1 MAKQLNVSL
10 SFNANTAKAKQQIL
24 ELQSALDNLIKN
36 SATSS
41 SGKLAITKELSE
53 AQVAASKLQ
62 TILSQ
67 SMNVKTGNLDLTKF
81 SEALNTSGLKLSTLK
96 TQLDNL
102 GPSGQKAFMSL
113 AQSVVSADVPLTRT
127 SKLLSEMW
135 TTMQNTVR
143 WQLSSSILHGVI
155 GAYQSAMGYAKSLDS
170 SLNNIRIVTGQSAD
184 EMARFAE
191 NASRA
196 AKQLS
201 ATTTEYTNASLI
213 YYQQGLSDAEVAKR
227 TEVTIKMAN
236 AAGQSAEIVSD
247 QLTAVWNNFYDGSK
261 SLEYYADVMTALG
274 AATASS
280 TDEISQGLQKFA
292 AVADTVGLSYEYATA
307 ALATITSNTR
317 ESADVVG
324 NALKTLFARI
334 QGLQLGETLE
344 DGTDLNKYSE
354 ALDKVG
360 ISIYD
365 QNGQLKNM
373 DQTLSEMA
381 SKWENLSGTQQ
392 VALAQTVA
400 GVRQYTQLVAL
411 MENWDSGDSDSM
423 IANLN
428 TVSNSKGVLQEQ
440 ADIYAESWEAARDRV
455 KAASEDLFD
464 SVLDE
469 NFFIDLLNGFE
480 KVISI
485 TADFVDSLNGLP
497 GVLTLIASI
506 MTRVFSSQIAQSI
519 NNIAFSV
526 ESLMGKTRKS
536 AEDLRNEAL
545 ELAGEIQF
553 NTGTEA
559 GDVEGSALKHRLELQ
574 QEIQK
579 VSESLT
585 QEEQEQIVKLLEIN
599 DIYAEQ
605 ALLAAKAKDAASK
618 EVQDA
623 NLNIRKKVSR
633 NADNKNAVSVEGYDK
648 AKKQMSN
655 IIDEGIS
662 AAKALDSIHEKI
674 KNGETNWDSYEKEIE
689 EVMAELE
696 KVGRTDAASNLDE
709 LYTQVMNGEI
719 SFEQFANGIE
729 KVGTSEDLL
738 QDNSI
743 RAADALY
750 AVVQASNVTQGE
762 CDELAEKT
770 LKLKQATTISSEAT
784 SAYEQRVNE
793 LKLTI
798 QGFGGALDNFG
809 TNVTK
814 TMQGISSL
822 ATGIQSII
830 GAFETLKNPDL
841 SFGEKLL
848 RITMSLSMA
857 IPSLI
862 AGMKALNKEQLE
874 KNKADLIAIG
884 TGIKDIAIKGG
895 QVIATWAQNAA
906 DKAHTGT
913 IWGKVAAWI
922 AEQAA
927 AWPVLVVTLAIVAA
941 IGLLIGLAAGLIA
954 AVNAISDAYNADAIA
969 AENAKKA
976 ADNLAEAYGNVKSEY
991 EDMISTMENYQSA
1004 RNALDD
1010 LTEGT
1015 QEYEAAL
1022 KEANRAALELINKYN
1037 LIEGQDYDWQGDQ
1050 LIIDDTAMKNLS
1062 SQKEAEVDQA
1072 YAAQLMAQA
1081 NAKSLQTQS
1090 DATNLKRQMRDDVGL
1105 GNGDLILSS
1114 TANVISGALG
1124 MALAPVTGGLS
1135 LIASGVAALDSSL
1148 KVSKAQEYS
1157 AVIDKAIEESKT
1169 NANLFDTKDAM
1180 AEALDLKDEDLI
1192 NALWENR
1199 NEVQNL
1205 ANEMNAA
1212 EAAWKV
1218 AAQNSANEILNNNEK
1233 IQRSKNGEDVMA
1245 AGGRMYDIAYKD
1257 AYQSYMEG
1265 NRRDLKADFQ
1275 AYAKDQGLTDL
1286 NGFKI
1291 KKTKKDH
1298 VEYEYVDDEGKK
1310 QTVTATKEEIAATL
1324 AAAEAAKALGQS
1336 AEALLKTFNQ
1346 LDASGQAYDQAM
1358 KNFLTS
1364 GNFENST
1371 KQEATAIMGQVDTN
1385 GSGDVGTSE
1394 ASTYLGTQFGDG
1406 NGILT
1411 TEEAQSYGYES
1422 AAAMIEAFTNELNNI
1437 DKAWESIEL
1446 PDNLIGVKDLSLKT
1460 AQAIENTIN
1469 DLNLGP
1475 LGEEAGRKYVDGL
1488 NKMIEG
1494 LDPEKQQEALD
1505 QLSQIDWSDWDAM
1518 EQADAIMKALG
1529 KEINT
1534 TSEEWVIFTQKMRA
1548 ASLAIPDF
1556 SKLKEDLIG
1565 VTSILSELDMGS
1577 SIGEE
1582 DYARLIAYNDEWER
1596 YFMLQADGSRKFIG
1610 NSAQMRQETRENI
1623 QAQREELAIRKE
1635 IQQGMQDNAW
1645 KVNGEEVDWYK
1656 SGEQFNYT
1664 DTAQNLIN
1672 ADSDSAM
1679 GKLLAEMEY
1688 TDDAIQKM
1696 IDDYNAA
1703 VASGDEAAIAAAEAR
1718 FKAMYD
1724 GIGSFMAQDLELA
1737 EVDLDEMMASTAS
1750 NTAELN
1756 QLLADGSITLESYNK
1771 QSQLLVADAAANAST
1786 LAELNAAV
1794 GQVELDSTDET
1805 YTQNLMRIASGYDS
1819 CKQALEAYQI
1829 ALNNFDPNTGAGE
1842 EALKEAEDQ
1851 LKATITLEEAAEK
1864 YDLSSESLIAQ
1875 ANEIRNAS
1883 KESADGMELS
1893 AEQAAALAVSNQR
1906 LNKGLS
1912 TLNKN
1917 WKDWKKTLNSTEK
1930 TSQDYADVLVELSE
1944 AVEDLT
1950 GWYEDL
1956 NLDSKFVTK
1965 NMGLIEAAAEGD
1977 MDAII
1982 TLGAEVAKYSVAMA
1996 ELDTT
2001 LSSGVMADG
2010 SQNAFEAYRSSME
2023 GATSAADAFIAVQ
2036 GGVQAGFDN
2045 IINNLSALQSGETS
2059 LANIFGGEAGL
2070 QEWVNQLNA
2079 YAAATGMTAQ
2089 QMQSMLSS
2097 VGVTANVQADYQE
2110 QDITVPTYREEVT
2123 DVHLKPIS
2131 GTRVAFSPLGDAV
2144 NVPYTEYVPIYT
2156 RASVPAEPL
2165 KTKGFVE
2172 VASISMDGIGEA
2184 PGVPAPSFTGRQ
2196 APAPSSTGGGKGGGG
2211 GGGGGGSAPT
2221 PAKKV
2226 DVSKKAD
2233 FGERYHTV
2241 NKQIDNMAREMD
2253 RASKS
2258 ADKLW
2263 SRQRLQYLAKQNE
2276 MLDQEIA
2283 LLQEKTRQ
2291 AEEYLKQDKSDLDST
2306 ALDLGFTI
2314 SYGADGEI
2322 LNYDAIR
2329 DAYAQQMIAAQQYM
2343 NTLST
2348 QDEQDAYNETVIEP
2362 LQKKIDAFEEAME
2375 LYYDSLETIQDNA
2388 DLIQEKLD
2396 QKLQNNFD
2404 MWAGELELDIA
2415 INDRDLELLEYYLG
2429 KIEDDV
2435 YQMAEA
2441 AALMVGSLDGLQS
2454 GNFGGQLGEYLSQLG
2469 TYNTK
2474 LEELNQ
2480 KLAAGEITEAAYEE
2494 GLETIRTGL
2503 LDNLQAIQE
2512 LDNAMLEYYSNTL
2525 DAVMEEMDKYTEKLE
2540 HQTSIL
2546 EHYANMMEILGKS
2559 YDYKSMGEILEG
2571 QVKTL
2576 ENELKV
2582 AEAEYDLYKSEAE
2595 EKRKLYEEAVAAG
2608 NVEAAEVYK
2617 KEWEAAEAAAM
2628 EAQSDMLDKT
2638 EAWAEA
2644 MRAVVENNLK
2654 GLAKTLEES
2663 LTGGT
2668 AFDQINLQLERAA
2681 SLQEE
2686 YLTTTNKIYETNKL
2700 MRTAQQEIDKTTNTV
2715 AKQRL
2720 KDFIKETNQLQD
2732 KSKLSKY
2739 ELEIQ
2744 QAKYD
2749 LLLAQLALE
2758 DAQNAKSTVRLQ
2770 RDSEGNFGY
2779 VYTAD
2784 QNKLAEAQQALEDAQ
2799 NSLYNI
2805 GLEGANDYT
2814 EKYAETMQEMY
2825 DTLTSITE
2833 AYFNGEIAS
2842 QEEYEA
2848 QMLAAQQY
2856 YYEQLE
2862 NYQDLYGIALQTDTR
2877 VIKDAWSTGM
2887 QIMTIE
2893 TNDWKNAVKEYTN
2906 DATKALVDWYAQV
2919 DAIANKTGL
2928 DNIANKVKQITDE
2941 SDKLKDKILGTNGE
2955 PGVIQA
2961 LADELTAVS
2970 NLTGGYANL
2979 RATLQ
2984 GLIEDY
2990 EELMRTVIE
2999 AQNTETPID
3008 SDTPNDNPDVPETE
3022 VPDTED
3028 PTPENPEDTDPAT
3041 TNPEDV
3047 DAPILKK
3054 GDSVTVKSTATHFSR
3069 NGGNGTR
3076 MRSFVPGSTYSVM
3089 DFDDDEVMIG
3099 RNGVV
3104 TGWVKKTDLVGF
3116 NTGGYTGSWGPYGK
3130 LAILDEKELVLNQGD
3145 TANFLASMEVLERIL
3160 EMLDVQSASAQLGG
3174 LLSTPIFGGNNTSS
3188 SVEQNVHIEASFPSV
3203 TDRNE
3208 IEEAFNNLINTA
3220 SQYANRKI

>member
-24 ELQSALDNLIKN
+24 ELQSTLDNLIKN

-67 SMNVKTGNLDLTKF
+67 SMNIKTGNLDLTKF

-423 IANLN
+423 MANLN
-428 TVSNSKGVLQEQ
+428 TISNSEGALQEQ

-464 SVLDE
+464 SILDE

-579 VSESLT
+579 VSENLT

-605 ALLAAKAKDAASK
+605 ALLAAKTKDAASK

-633 NADNKNAVSVEGYDK
+633 NVDNKNAVSVEGYDK

-674 KNGETNWDSYEKEIE
+674 KNGETNWNSYEKEIE

-709 LYTQVMNGEI
+709 LYTQVINGEI

-770 LKLKQATTISSEAT
+770 LKLKQATATSSEAT
-784 SAYEQRVNE
+784 AAYEQRVNE

-848 RITMSLSMA
+848 QVTMSLSMA

-862 AGMKALNKEQLE
+862 AGMKALNAEQL
-874 KNKADLIAIG
+874 KK
-884 TGIKDIAIKGG
+884 
-895 QVIATWAQNAA
+895 NAA
-906 DKAHTGT
+906 DLKAIGVGAINLVQTGMRT
-913 IWGKVAAWI
+913 AGAWGEAIANQSVTASLWQQVAAWI
-922 AEQAA
+922 AVHIAA
-927 AWPVLVVTLAIVAA
+927 LPVSAVILLIVAA
-941 IGLLIGLAAGLIA
+941 MAAFVAVVAGVVLAA
-954 AVNAISDAYNADAIA
+954 NAISDAYNADAIA

-1015 QEYEAAL
+1015 QEYETAL

-1037 LIEGQDYDWQGDQ
+1037 LIEGKDYDWQGDQ

-1245 AGGRMYDIAYKD
+1245 AGGRMYDVAYKD

-1265 NRRDLKADFQ
+1265 NRRDLKVDFQ

-1286 NGFKI
+1286 NGFKV

-1298 VEYEYVDDEGKK
+1298 VEYEYIDDEGKK
-1310 QTVTATKEEIAATL
+1310 QTVTATKEEIATTL
-1324 AAAEAAKALGQS
+1324 AAADAAKALGQS
-1336 AEALLKTFNQ
+1336 AEALLKTFNE

-1385 GSGDVGTSE
+1385 GSGNVGTSE
-1394 ASTYLGTQFGDG
+1394 VSTYLGTQFGDG

-1411 TEEAQSYGYES
+1411 AKEAQSYGYES

-1475 LGEEAGRKYVDGL
+1475 LGEEAGKKYVDGL

-1494 LDPEKQQEALD
+1494 LDPEKQQEALE

-1529 KEINT
+1529 KEIDT
-1534 TSEEWVIFTQKMRA
+1534 TSEEWIIFAKNMRTA
-1548 ASLAIPDF
+1548 ALAIPDF
-1556 SKLKEDLIG
+1556 SKLKEDLIS
-1565 VTSILSELDMGS
+1565 VTSILSDLDIGS
-1577 SIGEE
+1577 SISDE
-1582 DYARLIAYNDEWER
+1582 DYEKLVAYNDEWER
-1596 YFMLQADGSRKFIG
+1596 FFILQSDGSRQFIG
-1610 NSAQMRQETRENI
+1610 NSEQMRQETRNNI
-1623 QAQREELAIRKE
+1623 AAQKEELNRRRE
-1635 IQQGMQDNAW
+1635 IQQNMNNNPW
-1645 KVNGEEVDWYK
+1645 KVNGEDVDWYRAG
-1656 SGEQFNYT
+1656 SQFDYGT
-1664 DTAQNLIN
+1664 TAQNLIN
-1672 ADSDSAM
+1672 AEDDSAM
-1679 GKLLAEMEY
+1679 GQLLSELGY
-1688 TDDAIQKM
+1688 SDKIIQDM
-1696 IDDYNAA
+1696 INDL
-1703 VASGDEAAIAAAEAR
+1703 ASKDEEIVAAAKQK
-1718 FKAMYD
+1718 FKTMYD
-1724 GIGSFMAQDLELA
+1724 GIGNFMSE
-1737 EVDLDEMMASTAS
+1737 DLDVTESDYNEIYASTATNVNDLQDMLNNEQIDESAYDKQLTVLANSASTLEELQQIRDAGLNGEVGLDTNEYGQALLNLADNYS
-1750 NTAELN
+1750 NCAEEAEAYNIALASGSESEIKAAETALEAAIEVGELAKKYDLN
-1756 QLLADGSITLESYNK
+1756 AEELEDYSKRLKDLHKDSNLSAKDANKLATANMRLDRGMANLNDNLKDYRKALDSTNKGSAEWSKTLSALKTDLADMFNIADGSMLSDQFAEDVLASED
-1771 QSQLLVADAAANAST
+1771 LALALDGDADAILRLRLAAADDII
-1786 LAELNAAV
+1786 AH
-1794 GQVELDSTDET
+1794 LDV
-1805 YTQNLMRIASGYDS
+1805 DS
-1819 CKQALEAYQI
+1819 SS
-1829 ALNNFDPNTGAGE
+1829 
-1842 EALKEAEDQ
+1842 LKDVQEDWEF
-1851 LKATITLEEAAEK
+1851 LKANLAQDIAAGGVN
-1864 YDLSSESLIAQ
+1864 DAQMVAAFNDMIA
-1875 ANEIRNAS
+1875 
-1883 KESADGMELS
+1883 
-1893 AEQAAALAVSNQR
+1893 
-1906 LNKGLS
+1906 KGNM
-1912 TLNKN
+1912 T
-1917 WKDWKKTLNSTEK
+1917 KD
-1930 TSQDYADVLVELSE
+1930 Q
-1944 AVEDLT
+1944 
-1950 GWYEDL
+1950 
-1956 NLDSKFVTK
+1956 
-1965 NMGLIEAAAEGD
+1965 IEAALSGLNVSANVHAEYVG
-1977 MDAII
+1977 MDQDVPSTITETRTVHNGTTPI
-1982 TLGAEVAKYSVAMA
+1982 TLP
-1996 ELDTT
+1996 
-2001 LSSGVMADG
+2001 DG
-2010 SQNAFEAYRSSME
+2010 SVR
-2023 GATSAADAFIAVQ
+2023 
-2036 GGVQAGFDN
+2036 
-2045 IINNLSALQSGETS
+2045 
-2059 LANIFGGEAGL
+2059 
-2070 QEWVNQLNA
+2070 
-2079 YAAATGMTAQ
+2079 
-2089 QMQSMLSS
+2089 
-2097 VGVTANVQADYQE
+2097 QADNTYTE
-2110 QDITVPTYREEVT
+2110 SRTYAGPTYRQKAWVPQYTIEGTEG
-2123 DVHLKPIS
+2123 S
-2131 GTRVAFSPLGDAV
+2131 G
-2144 NVPYTEYVPIYT
+2144 
-2156 RASVPAEPL
+2156 
-2165 KTKGFVE
+2165 
-2172 VASISMDGIGEA
+2172 SITS
-2184 PGVPAPSFTGRQ
+2184 SFTSLPSPS
-2196 APAPSSTGGGKGGGG
+2196 ASNSSTSSGRGSGGGG
-2211 GGGGGGSAPT
+2211 GGGGGGNAPA
-2221 PAKKV
+2221 PAEKV
-2226 DVSKKAD
+2226 DISKKSE
-2233 FGERYHTV
+2233 FGERYHTI
-2241 NKQIDNMAREMD
+2241 NKQIENMSREMD
-2253 RASKS
+2253 RASKA

-2263 SRQRLQYLAKQNE
+2263 SRQRLKYLEEQNKQ
-2276 MLDQEIA
+2276 LDREIE

-2291 AEEYLKQDKSDLDST
+2291 AEEYLEQDKSDLDST

-2329 DAYAQQMIAAQQYM
+2329 DAYAQQMIAAQQHM

-2348 QDEQDAYNETVIEP
+2348 KDEQDAYNETVIEP

-2375 LYYDSLETIQDNA
+2375 LYYDSLETIQENA

-2415 INDRDLELLEYYLG
+2415 INERDLELLEYYLG

-2454 GNFGGQLGEYLSQLG
+2454 GNFGGQLGEYLSQLDI
-2469 TYNTK
+2469 YNIK

-2494 GLETIRTGL
+2494 GLETIRSGL
-2503 LDNLQAIQE
+2503 LDNLQAVQE
-2512 LDNAMLEYYSNTL
+2512 LDNAMLEYYSDTL

-2559 YDYKSMGEILEG
+2559 YDYRSMGEILEG

-2582 AEAEYDLYKSEAE
+2582 AEAEYNLYKSEAE

-2628 EAQSDMLDKT
+2628 EAQSEMLDKT

-2668 AFDQINLQLERAA
+2668 TFDQINLQLERAA

-2700 MRTAQQEIDKTTNTV
+2700 MRKAQQEIDKSSNAV
-2715 AKQRL
+2715 VKQRL
-2720 KDFIKETNQLQD
+2720 KDFIKETNQLRD

-2758 DAQNAKSTVRLQ
+2758 EAKNAKTTVRLQ

-2784 QNKLAEAQQALEDAQ
+2784 QNKIAEAQQDFEDAQ

-2893 TNDWKNAVKEYTN
+2893 TSDWKNAVQEYTN
-2906 DATKALVDWYAQV
+2906 DATNALIDWYAKV
-2919 DAIANKTGL
+2919 DEIANKTGL
-2928 DNIANKVKQITDE
+2928 DNIANKVKQVTDE

-2961 LADELTAVS
+2961 LADELNAVS

-2979 RATLQ
+2979 RTTLQ
-2984 GLIEDY
+2984 GLIRDY
-2990 EELMRTVIE
+2990 EELMGKVID
-2999 AQNTETPID
+2999 AQNTETPIP
-3008 SDTPNDNPDVPETE
+3008 STTPSTPTDQIPT
-3022 VPDTED
+3022 T
-3028 PTPENPEDTDPAT
+3028 PTPPTEP
-3041 TNPEDV
+3041 TNPEPKVPEPTTPSTPD
-3047 DAPILKK
+3047 LNK
-3054 GDSVTVKSTATHFSR
+3054 GDSVTVKTTATHFTR
-3069 NGGNGTR
+3069 DGGNGTR
-3076 MRSFVPGSTYSVM
+3076 MMSFVPGGTYSVM
-3089 DFDDDEVMIG
+3089 SIDGNEVLIG
-3099 RNGVV
+3099 RDGVV

-3116 NTGGYTGSWGPYGK
+3116 DTGGYTGEWGPYGK
-3130 LAILDEKELVLNQGD
+3130 MAMVHEKELILNPHD
-3145 TANFLASMEVLERIL
+3145 TDNLLTSIEFLSRIL
-3160 EMLDVQSASAQLGG
+3160 EIIDLQTVNSQIGG
-3174 LLSTPIFGGNNTSS
+3174 TLISPSMDNNS
-3188 SVEQNVHIEASFPSV
+3188 SVIEQNVHIEATFPGV
-3203 TDRNE
+3203 TDRHE
-3208 IEEAFNNLINTA
+3208 LEEAFNNLINTSA
-3220 SQYANRKI
+3220 QYANHK